1 METNKRLDL
10 IVEVDLG
17 PFKHKI
23 DNGLP
28 MRKAAFQL
36 LETLQEKATDSVDLE
51 EVVSA
56 IIKQGLLDTAQEVV
70 VLNLNI
76 LAKMCQNSP
85 AVVNSQLDTIVSAFQ
100 TLFTANIKLITSQQS
115 QERAQ
120 NIVRALLRVVYLINA
135 SADYQ
140 DFP

>member
-51 EVVSA
+51 LIVSA

-76 LAKMCQNSP
+76 LAKMC
-85 AVVNSQLDTIVSAFQ
+85 
-100 TLFTANIKLITSQQS
+100 
-115 QERAQ
+115 
-120 NIVRALLRVVYLINA
+120 
-135 SADYQ
+135 
-140 DFP
+140 

>member
-28 MRKAAFQL
+28 MRKAAFQP

>member
-76 LAKMCQNSP
+76 LAKMC
-85 AVVNSQLDTIVSAFQ
+85 
-100 TLFTANIKLITSQQS
+100 
-115 QERAQ
+115 
-120 NIVRALLRVVYLINA
+120 
-135 SADYQ
+135 
-140 DFP
+140 